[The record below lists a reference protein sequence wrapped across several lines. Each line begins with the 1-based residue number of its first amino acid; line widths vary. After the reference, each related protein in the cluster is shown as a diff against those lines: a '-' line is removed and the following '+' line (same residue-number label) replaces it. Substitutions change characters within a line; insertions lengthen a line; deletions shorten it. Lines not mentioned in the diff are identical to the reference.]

1 MTTSMRRRLGLA
13 VIALPLLTAPALAEP
28 VAPAA
33 TPWLAAGY
41 KIGNGLGP
49 AGVDLVVQPL
59 PRWGLDVQIARSAIG
74 VDFAPA
80 LQYQLDPASGTYVS
94 LGYNRTALEVFGQP
108 LGRNG
113 LFANVGRQ
121 WQPWPK
127 VGVIAGV
134 GYHTAL
140 PSTDV
145 VFGQTVTSAGWGAV
159 NFEFGLRYYFL

>member
-1 MTTSMRRRLGLA
+1 MKRACLSLTALCLTTLA
-13 VIALPLLTAPALAEP
+13 APALAEP
-28 VAPAA
+28 VPPPAA
-33 TPWLAAGY
+33 PLFGAGY
-41 KIGNGLGP
+41 KVGNGLGL
-49 AGVDLVVQPL
+49 AGVDLVLQPL
-59 PRWGLDVQIARSAIG
+59 ARWGLDVQVARSAIG
-74 VDFAPA
+74 LDVAPA
-80 LQYQLDPASGTYVS
+80 LQYQLDPASGTYVA

-113 LFANVGRQ
+113 VFANVGRQ
-121 WQPWPK
+121 WQPWPR

-134 GYHTAL
+134 GYQLAL

>member
-1 MTTSMRRRLGLA
+1 MKKALGA
-13 VIALPLLTAPALAEP
+13 AIALALTGFAAPAVAEP
-28 VAPAA
+28 LQAVAQPMFG
-33 TPWLAAGY
+33 AGY
-41 KIGNGLGP
+41 KVGNGLGL
-49 AGVDLVVQPL
+49 AGVDLVLQPL
-59 PRWGLDVQIARSAIG
+59 PRWGLDLQIARSAIG
-74 VDFAPA
+74 VDLAPA
-80 LQYQLDPASGTYVS
+80 VQYHLDPASGTYLS

-121 WQPWPK
+121 WQPWPR

-134 GYHTAL
+134 GYHVAL

-145 VFGQTVTSAGWGAV
+145 VFGQTVNSAGWGAV